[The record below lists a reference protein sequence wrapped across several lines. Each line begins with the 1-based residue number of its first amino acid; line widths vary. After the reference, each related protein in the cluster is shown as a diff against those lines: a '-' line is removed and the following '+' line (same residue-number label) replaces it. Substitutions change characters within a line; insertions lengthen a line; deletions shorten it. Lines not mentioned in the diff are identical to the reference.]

1 MWRHVASGPSDTE
14 FDPRELQAEL
24 ESRLRQQAA
33 VAAVGQR
40 ALAGASLAE
49 LLDEIVTV
57 VQDNLGVDIVGYL
70 HCSPEPGFI
79 QAVAGVG
86 WPGELE
92 HDGRLLPLVEGGLTA
107 RALGR
112 QEPILVD
119 DLTTIDPPSPV
130 LVAAGVRSSIL
141 VPIHGEQPL
150 GLIGAHS
157 RVPRCFTQHDADFL
171 AAAANVVAVAHGR
184 LEAEAALRHRAT
196 HDTLTGLPNRA
207 VLHDRLEAAIA
218 GRRAGGGSC
227 ALLLVDLDGFKD
239 VNDTLG
245 HGVGD
250 SLLRAVAGR
259 LAGTIDPAD
268 TVARLGGDE
277 FAIALSRVADQA
289 GAERIARQV
298 LAALED
304 APVVDGMPIPV
315 DASVGVA
322 LFPAHGDSPAALLQ
336 RADLAMYRA
345 KRFACGVQTYEAR
358 DDGPERKRL
367 ERAGQLR
374 SALEQ
379 GQLTLAYQ
387 PKVSLRDGAVV
398 GAEALVRW
406 NHPTEGLLMPG
417 EFLPLIEPTAT
428 IVTLSRWV
436 VHEAVAQATRWGAEG
451 LDLQVAVN
459 RSARYLQSPTMALDV
474 LEALWHNGLPAD
486 RLVVELTESA
496 VITNPTAALATVR
509 RLVQAGVRISIDD
522 FGTGFAS
529 LAQLEQLPATEVKI
543 DRRLVAGLDEVET
556 ADGGLDSERCGPR
569 EAIVRAILDLGARLD
584 IDVVAEGVET
594 VTALRRL
601 ARYGCPLVQGY
612 LISRPVPA
620 EELPAIAAGRS
631 WTESL
636 LLATSAA

>member
-1 MWRHVASGPSDTE
+1 MASGTTDTQ
-14 FDPRELQAEL
+14 FNRRELRQEL
-24 ESRLRQQAA
+24 EARLRQQAA

-49 LLDEIVTV
+49 LLEEIVTV
-57 VQDNLGVDIVGYL
+57 VREHLGADLVGYL
-70 HCSPEPGFI
+70 HCSEVPGFI
-79 QAVAGVG
+79 QAVAGIG
-86 WPGELE
+86 WPDGHE
-92 HDGRLLPLVEGGLTA
+92 HDGRLLPLVDGGLTA
-107 RALGR
+107 TALGR
-112 QEPILVD
+112 REPIIVD
-119 DLTTIDPPSPV
+119 DTASANPPSPV

-141 VPIHGEQPL
+141 VPIHGERPL

-157 RVPRCFTQHDADFL
+157 RVVRKFSEHDAAFL
-171 AAAANVVAVAHGR
+171 ASAANVVAVAHGR

-207 VLHDRLEAAIA
+207 LLQERLEAAIA
-218 GRRAGGGSC
+218 ESRSAGGAC

-250 SLLRAVAGR
+250 ALLRAVARR
-259 LAGTIDPAD
+259 LADTVEPGD

-277 FAIALSRVADQA
+277 FAIALRRLGGQRDAEAAAD
-289 GAERIARQV
+289 RT
-298 LAALED
+298 LAALD
-304 APVVDGMPIPV
+304 DTPVVDGMPIPV
-315 DASVGVA
+315 DASVGIA
-322 LFPAHGDSPAALLQ
+322 ISPLHGDTPAILLQ

-374 SALEQ
+374 SAVDD
-379 GQLTLAYQ
+379 GQLTLAFQ
-387 PKVSLRDGAVV
+387 PKVALADGRVV

-417 EFLPLIEPTAT
+417 AFLPLVEPTAT
-428 IVTLSRWV
+428 IVSLSRWV
-436 VHEAVAQATRWGAEG
+436 VNEAVAQAARWRHDG
-451 LDLQVAVN
+451 LDLHVAVN
-459 RSARYLQSPTMALDV
+459 CSARYLQSPNMAYDV
-474 LEALWHNGLPAD
+474 LEALWNHRLPAD

-496 VITNPTAALATVR
+496 VITNPTSAMATVN
-509 RLVQAGVRISIDD
+509 RLVRAGVKISIDD

-529 LAQLEQLPATEVKI
+529 LAQLEQLPATEIKI
-543 DRRLVAGLDEVET
+543 DRSFVAGLGDPET
-556 ADGGLDSERCGPR
+556 EAGSEDPDGRCGPR
-569 EAIVRAILDLGARLD
+569 EAIVRAVLELGERLG

-594 VTALRRL
+594 VSSLRRL
-601 ARYGCPLVQGY
+601 ARYRCPLVQGY
-612 LISRPVPA
+612 LIARPVPA
-620 EELPAIAAGRS
+620 DDLAAVAADRH
-631 WTESL
+631 WMDAL